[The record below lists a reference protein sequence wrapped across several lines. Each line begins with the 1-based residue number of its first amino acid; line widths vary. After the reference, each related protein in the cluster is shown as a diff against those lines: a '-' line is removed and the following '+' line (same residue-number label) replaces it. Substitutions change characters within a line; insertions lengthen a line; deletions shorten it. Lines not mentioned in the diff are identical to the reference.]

1 MTGWRL
7 PSKNSGLYGK
17 EWFAFVKGR
26 ALGPTLVF
34 VNKAHVI
41 EAHKVKDGCVKVM
54 NVEFVF
60 DGTKAEFIRCANGL
74 AAFDASARHPH
85 GEARG
90 VVISAIAFFAHGSP
104 AEFAAPYY

>member
-1 MTGWRL
+1 MRQLGFD
-7 PSKNSGLYGK
+7 SKEG
-17 EWFAFVKGR
+17 FAFIESG

-41 EAHKVKDGCVKVM
+41 EAHKVKNGCVKVM

-60 DGTKAEFIRCANGL
+60 DGSKAEFIRGANGL
-74 AAFDASARHPH
+74 AAFDATARHPH

-90 VVISAIAFFAHGSP
+90 VVVSAIAFFAHGGS
-104 AEFAAPYY
+104 AEFATPYN